1 VDLNVLDS
9 EDGEYR
15 RSEQSRGLHLNLLE
29 SGDVLWSD
37 KEGVGGQ
44 SRVEEWIYFT
54 IEQRCVTIG
63 QGGSEWSE
71 QSGGVPLNLLESRDV
86 LQLDNEDMGGWSRV
100 EECT

>member
-9 EDGEYR
+9 EDGEHR

-44 SRVEEWIYFT
+44 SRVEEWIYVYYRAEMCYNWT
-54 IEQRCVTIG
+54 RRI
-63 QGGSEWSE
+63 
-71 QSGGVPLNLLESRDV
+71 
-86 LQLDNEDMGGWSRV
+86 
-100 EECT
+100 